1 MDLISCRNVL
11 IYLEPRMQQRVMAV
25 FHYALLASGTLLLG
39 TSETASAAEDLFAPV
54 DKKHRIYLKRPAAA
68 PGPFGFGA
76 PRAGGR
82 EGQEGRPVAAKPGPR
97 EELPREADRIL
108 LARYAPA
115 GVIVDEKDDIVE
127 FRGETEPYLEHAQGR
142 ASLNLFKMARK
153 GLLFEIRRAIQDAR
167 KKDAPVR
174 RPGVS
179 LRHRGHARR
188 LDLEVVPLRGSP
200 EGARCSCS
208 RPRDQ
213 EPGSGREERRPPVD
227 GAEGKTSASLRRE
240 LSEATQYLQAVT
252 EQHEAA
258 NEELQASNEE
268 VLSANEELQSIN
280 EELETAK
287 EELQASNEELAT
299 LNQEL
304 QGRNLQLERALE
316 YANGIVETVR
326 NPLLILNAGLRV
338 ERANRSFY
346 DTFRVTPEETV
357 GRLVYEL
364 GEGQWDIPTL
374 RHMLDQ
380 LLRQAA
386 PVEDVAVEHDFPRVG
401 RRTLLVN
408 ARKLHRESGHESI
421 LLAFE
426 DKTAA
431 RNTEIER
438 EELLGLEQ
446 QARQRAEQADRIKDE
461 FMATLSH
468 ELRGPLSAMVGWVHV
483 LRAGGLDEA
492 TRERGRAA
500 IERSVKAQTRLI
512 ETCWTTERRRGQAH
526 PVTAGDGPRAGGGR
540 GDRGGPLR
548 GRGQGDPHRAVD
560 GCRGGA
566 RPRRSGPAAAS
577 PLERAV
583 ERGEVHAAGRA
594 GRGPDRPGRRFPS
607 HPGER
612 HRTGHLA

>member
-1 MDLISCRNVL
+1 MDGGYRVIKTIRDMCVFARHDVTRDPPFSRMDLISCRNVL

-25 FHYALLASGTLLLG
+25 FHYALQTSGTLLLG

-68 PGPFGFGA
+68 PAPFAFGA

-82 EGQEGRPVAAKPGPR
+82 EGQEGKPVAAKPGPR

-153 GLLFEIRRAIQDAR
+153 GLLLEIRRAIQEAR

-174 RPGVS
+174 KEGVS
-179 LRHRGHARR
+179 LRHRGHVRR

-200 EGARCSCS
+200 EKGRSLLVLFEARPETRS
-208 RPRDQ
+208 P
-213 EPGSGREERRPPVD
+213 SGGRAPRRPPVD
-227 GAEGKTSASLRRE
+227 GAEAKASASLRRE
-240 LSEATQYLQAVT
+240 LGEATQYLQAVT

-346 DTFRVTPEETV
+346 DYLPGHARGD
-357 GRLVYEL
+357 GRE
-364 GEGQWDIPTL
+364 
-374 RHMLDQ
+374 
-380 LLRQAA
+380 
-386 PVEDVAVEHDFPRVG
+386 
-401 RRTLLVN
+401 
-408 ARKLHRESGHESI
+408 AR
-421 LLAFE
+421 
-426 DKTAA
+426 
-431 RNTEIER
+431 
-438 EELLGLEQ
+438 
-446 QARQRAEQADRIKDE
+446 
-461 FMATLSH
+461 
-468 ELRGPLSAMVGWVHV
+468 
-483 LRAGGLDEA
+483 LRAGGRA
-492 TRERGRAA
+492 VGHTRAA
-500 IERSVKAQTRLI
+500 A
-512 ETCWTTERRRGQAH
+512 
-526 PVTAGDGPRAGGGR
+526 D
-540 GDRGGPLR
+540 
-548 GRGQGDPHRAVD
+548 
-560 GCRGGA
+560 
-566 RPRRSGPAAAS
+566 
-577 PLERAV
+577 
-583 ERGEVHAAGRA
+583 AGRA
-594 GRGPDRPGRRFPS
+594 PPQGGPRSRTSRSSTSSRGSDVGR
-607 HPGER
+607 
-612 HRTGHLA
+612 